1 MKTRKEKE
9 EKMAEQRI
17 VNEKNPLG
25 AAILSALFPGVGF
38 FYIGNVLKGIAYILI
53 FASLIVLIVEGRGND
68 APMLGIM
75 IGGFYI
81 FQIFDSFNE
90 AKRTRYKEE
99 IVETN
104 RSEGVSLTA
113 SVIILV
119 IGVVFQLAELRL
131 IRYREIGKFWPL
143 ILIAFG
149 AKFLYS
155 YLKSAREE
163 QEREENRLGH
173 AAPAADE
180 RGDNNE

>member
-1 MKTRKEKE
+1 
-9 EKMAEQRI
+9 MAEQRI

-38 FYIGNVLKGIAYILI
+38 FYLGNVLKGIAYILV
-53 FASLIVLIVEGRGND
+53 FASLIVLIAEGRGHD

-99 IVETN
+99 VVEAKN
-104 RSEGVSLTA
+104 GEGVSLTA

-119 IGVVFQLAELRL
+119 IGVVFQLAELGL
-131 IRYREIGKFWPL
+131 FRYRDIGRFWPL

-155 YLKSAREE
+155 YLKGAREE
-163 QEREENRLGH
+163 QERDENQLAG
-173 AAPAADE
+173 AAAATDE
-180 RGDNNE
+180 KEMNNE

>member
-1 MKTRKEKE
+1 
-9 EKMAEQRI
+9 MAEQRI

-38 FYIGNVLKGIAYILI
+38 FYIGNVLKGIAYILV
-53 FASLIVLIVEGRGND
+53 FASLIVLIAEGRGND

-90 AKRTRYKEE
+90 AKRTRFKEE
-99 IVETN
+99 VVEAKN
-104 RSEGVSLTA
+104 GEGVSLTV

-131 IRYREIGKFWPL
+131 IRYSDIGRFWPL
-143 ILIAFG
+143 ILIAIG

-163 QEREENRLGH
+163 QEQEENQLAGDS
-173 AAPAADE
+173 AAAGEKGDE
-180 RGDNNE
+180 NE